1 MGQMAEAWRV
11 GPGDTSNLKPSA
23 QKERKAA
30 GPDLQ
35 KECLTRVGTV
45 GGACMEAI
53 GRCWTVPG
61 SFPLRCS
68 LPEIYFLKSFILIK
82 ISLDLRGLCV

>member
-1 MGQMAEAWRV
+1 MAGALGV
-11 GPGDTSNLKPSA
+11 GPGEINILKPSP

-35 KECLTRVGTV
+35 EGCLTRVGTV
-45 GGACMEAI
+45 GGACMEAT

-61 SFPLRCS
+61 FFPLHCS

-82 ISLDLRGLCV
+82 ISLDLRGLCM